1 MRIPVQFHRE
11 VRMVEVRY
19 VTDVSSR
26 PSPAGV
32 PSFVGEARLL
42 EVGQLPTPSPG
53 LGAGIWFRTGVV

>member
-1 MRIPVQFHRE
+1 MRIPVEARRE
-11 VRMVEVRY
+11 IRTVEVRY

-26 PSPAGV
+26 PSPPGV

-42 EVGQLPTPSPG
+42 EVGQLPTPPPG